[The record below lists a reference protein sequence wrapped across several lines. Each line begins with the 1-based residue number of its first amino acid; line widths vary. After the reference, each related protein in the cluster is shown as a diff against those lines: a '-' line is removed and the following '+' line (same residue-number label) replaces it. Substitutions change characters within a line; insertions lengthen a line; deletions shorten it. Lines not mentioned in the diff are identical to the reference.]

1 MKVFRRLLAITGVTT
16 FTLPAIALMSWSVP
30 TWAQDDACYMVNS
43 SGQRV
48 NLGKLCQRPSVQ
60 PSNSG
65 APAGVFRARIKRR
78 DGGTPVID
86 VKFNGNQT
94 YEMLVD
100 TGATGTLVTKSMAQS
115 LNLPIVGAGRF
126 TLADGR
132 TITMPVGLL
141 NSLSVSGATIRNVNV
156 AIAGDYAE
164 GLLGSDFLSNYDVK
178 IKRDV
183 IEFYPR

>member
-1 MKVFRRLLAITGVTT
+1 MKEFKQLW
-16 FTLPAIALMSWSVP
+16 AIAMTATMTTSAIAMIGAFTSAKAL
-30 TWAQDDACYMVNS
+30 DDACYMVTS
-43 SGQRV
+43 SGKRV
-48 NLGKLCQRPSVQ
+48 GLGNLCRGNTAQ
-60 PSNSG
+60 PTTTKSY
-65 APAGVFRARIKRR
+65 FQARIKRR

-86 VKFNGNQT
+86 VTFNGNQS

-100 TGATGTLVTKSMAQS
+100 TGASGTLVTRTMAQA
-115 LNLPIVGAGRF
+115 LNIPIVGAGRF

-132 TITMPVGLL
+132 TIMMPVGRLT
-141 NSLSVSGATIRNVNV
+141 SLSVDGATIRNVNV

-164 GLLGSDFLSNYDVK
+164 GLLGSDFLSSYDVK

>member
-1 MKVFRRLLAITGVTT
+1 MKVVKQLWAIATIVTT
-16 FTLPAIALMSWSVP
+16 ITATVIVSSMVTLAS
-30 TWAQDDACYMVNS
+30 AQDDTCYMITS
-43 SGQRV
+43 SGKRV
-48 NLGKLCQRPSVQ
+48 SLGNLCRRNTAQ
-60 PSNSG
+60 P
-65 APAGVFRARIKRR
+65 APTRNFFQARIKRR

-86 VKFNGNQT
+86 VTFNGNQS

-100 TGATGTLVTKSMAQS
+100 TGASGTLITRSMAQA
-115 LNLPIVGAGRF
+115 LNLPIVGTGRF

-132 TITMPVGLL
+132 TIAMPVGRLT
-141 NSLSVSGATIRNVNV
+141 SLSVDGATVRNVNV

-164 GLLGSDFLSNYDVK
+164 GLLGSDFLANYDVK